1 MKRRSALAL
10 ALLLALPAWSAQT
23 PAKDPRAALATATFA
38 GGCFWCMQGP
48 YDATPGVVS
57 TEVGYTGGRTKS
69 PTYEEVSSG
78 TTGHAEAIRVIYDPS
93 KVTYEALLRIFWHNI
108 DPVAVDRQF
117 CDAGTQYRSA
127 IFFHDAEQKRL
138 AEASRK
144 ALEPRFPAGIATQIV
159 PAGEFTRGEEYHQ
172 GYYRKNPVRYSFYR
186 SGCGRDRRLQ
196 EIWGKDAGGAH

>member
-1 MKRRSALAL
+1 MNRRSVLAL
-10 ALLLALPAWSAQT
+10 SFLLSFPAWSVE
-23 PAKDPRAALATATFA
+23 PPVRAAKATATFA

-48 YDATPGVVS
+48 YDGTPGVVS

-78 TTGHAEAIRVIYDPS
+78 ATGHAEAIRVVYDPS
-93 KVTYEALLRIFWHNI
+93 KVTYEALLQVFWHNI

-117 CDAGTQYRSA
+117 CDGGTQYRSA
-127 IFFHDAEQKRL
+127 IFFHDADQKRL

-144 ALEPRFPAGIATQIV
+144 ALEPRFPAGIATQVV
-159 PAGEFTRGEEYHQ
+159 PAGDFTPAEEYHQ
-172 GYYRKNPVRYSFYR
+172 SYYRKNPVRYGFYR

-196 EIWGKDAGGAH
+196 EIWGKDAAGTH

>member
-1 MKRRSALAL
+1 MSRRSVFAL
-10 ALLLALPAWSAQT
+10 ALLLALPAWSAE
-23 PAKDPRAALATATFA
+23 PPSKVARAATATATFA

-78 TTGHAEAIRVIYDPS
+78 TTGHAESIRVVYDPS
-93 KVTYEALLRIFWHNI
+93 KVTYEALLQVFWHNI

-117 CDAGTQYRSA
+117 CDGGTQYRSA

-159 PAGEFTRGEEYHQ
+159 AAGDFTPAEEYHQ
-172 GYYRKNPVRYSFYR
+172 GYYRKNPVRYKFYR